1 METSEAAYNN
11 RSKEQMEVFILNNKG
26 KKDREKILRRLQPL
40 FNLSPFFVLCM
51 LLNMLILV
59 RNVERFWQLR
69 VVAPIFILLLSA
81 LGLGITIGFCAG
93 FTTKTVNVDNFSNFS
108 SKKNKKIKR

>member
-1 METSEAAYNN
+1 MNN
-11 RSKEQMEVFILNNKG
+11 NG
-26 KKDREKILRRLQPL
+26 KADSEKILRRLQPL

-59 RNVERFWQLR
+59 RNVEKFWQLR
-69 VVAPIFILLLSA
+69 VVAPILILLLSA
-81 LGLGITIGFCAG
+81 LGLGITIGFCVG

-108 SKKNKKIKR
+108 SKKKNKKIKR

>member
-1 METSEAAYNN
+1 
-11 RSKEQMEVFILNNKG
+11 MEVFILNNNG
-26 KKDREKILRRLQPL
+26 KADSEKILRRLQPL

-59 RNVERFWQLR
+59 RNVEKFWQLR
-69 VVAPIFILLLSA
+69 VVAPILILLLSA
-81 LGLGITIGFCAG
+81 LGLGITIGFCVG